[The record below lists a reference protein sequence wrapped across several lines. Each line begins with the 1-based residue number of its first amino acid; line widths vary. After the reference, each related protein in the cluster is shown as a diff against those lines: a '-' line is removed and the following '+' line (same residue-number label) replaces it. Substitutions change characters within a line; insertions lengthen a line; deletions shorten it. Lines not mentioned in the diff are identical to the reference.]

1 MKKEFEE
8 TSHQFLT
15 WRKESVGKAWC
26 VRENF

>member
-26 VRENF
+26 V